1 MEIYVALFCII
12 CKYAVILSEL
22 KKNEKEKKY
31 IYYLKSVHNSV
42 AWYELWLLYLPLI

>member
-22 KKNEKEKKY
+22 KKMKKRKNTY
-31 IYYLKSVHNSV
+31 IIWNLSITVLLGTNFGYFIYL
-42 AWYELWLLYLPLI
+42 